1 MVKRPNL
8 QYANFRRKLLRFY
21 KQHGR
26 DLPWRKTTDPYRVT
40 VAELMLQQTQVER
53 VVPKY
58 EAWIK
63 KWPSWRALAKADN
76 RELLTIWSG
85 LGYNRRALFLGKMAK
100 AIVHEYDGEM
110 PRDLK
115 ELEKLPGIGR
125 YTARA
130 ILIFAY
136 NEPLVTIDTNIRRVL
151 LSEFGLPDN
160 TPVAKIEELAEQLL
174 PKRRS
179 RDWHNALM
187 DYSRLMLPK
196 RLPGIRSGNRQ
207 TTFEGSLR
215 QIRGEIVRQLTE
227 RKSVAVH
234 TIAAKLRRTEGD
246 VIAAA
251 EALAK
256 DGVIELKRR
265 RMFLK
270 D

>member
-1 MVKRPNL
+1 MQPNPK
-8 QYANFRRKLLRFY
+8 YTSFRRKLLRFY

-26 DLPWRKTTDPYRVT
+26 DLPWRKMTEPYRVT

-53 VVPKY
+53 VIPKY
-58 EAWIK
+58 EAWVK
-63 KWPSWRALAKADN
+63 KWPSWNALAKADN
-76 RELLTIWSG
+76 RELLAKWSG
-85 LGYNRRALFLGKMAK
+85 LGYNRRALYLGRMAK
-100 AIVHEYDGEM
+100 AIMQDYNGVM
-110 PRDLK
+110 PRDLT

-130 ILIFAY
+130 ILIFAF

-151 LSEFGLPDN
+151 LSEFGLPDK
-160 TPVAKIEELAEQLL
+160 TPVAKIEALAEQLL

-187 DYSRLMLPK
+187 DYSRLVLPK

-215 QIRGEIVRQLTE
+215 QIRGEIVRQLTQ
-227 RKSVAVH
+227 RKSVTVDSIAV
-234 TIAAKLRRTEGD
+234 KLRRSAKD
-246 VIAAA
+246 VEAAA
-251 EALAK
+251 SALAK
-256 DGVIELKRR
+256 DGVIVVKGRR
-265 RMFLK
+265 LSLK